1 MLQTNTTSAEQDPTV
16 ADLRRQMSHVRREL
30 HHDFQGVSQ
39 QAKRL
44 TDWRH
49 YVQSAPLLSAGVAAL
64 AGYLAVP
71 RKLHLDTVDPDDLAR
86 LAKKQRVVVESKPK
100 AAAKQGVGSTAFGL
114 LTAMV
119 MRTAISVAT
128 QKLASVMSP
137 STESAAGKPSQP
149 TSGGGGPANGNHP

>member
-1 MLQTNTTSAEQDPTV
+1 MLQARKHSLDSDPAV

-39 QAKRL
+39 QAQRL

-49 YVQSAPLLSAGVAAL
+49 YVRSSPLLSTGIAIL

-71 RKLHLDTVDPDDLAR
+71 RKLQIDSVDPDDLAK
-86 LAKKQRVVVESKPK
+86 LAKQQRIVVESQPK
-100 AAAKQGVGSTAFGL
+100 AAAKKGVGSTAFGL
-114 LTAMV
+114 LSAMV
-119 MRTAISVAT
+119 VRTALSVAT

-137 STESAAGKPSQP
+137 SSEQVAANRGDTAGAAR
-149 TSGGGGPANGNHP
+149 TSRNGETP